1 MVNRDSEII
10 SKILSMSDDEMSSF
24 MSGLRPE
31 TLDYLEVLLLKASSG
46 VNTSRFKRYLENN
59 I

>member
-1 MVNRDSEII
+1 MVNRDSEIV

-24 MSGLRPE
+24 MSELKPE
-31 TLDYLEVLLLKASSG
+31 TLDYLDNLLQKASTGFS
-46 VNTSRFKRYLENN
+46 TSRLKRYLESN